1 MQSTVKLTHRQ
12 FAEAQ
17 IAYLK
22 ANLRRTYTIDEA
34 IRAMKLYWT
43 NNLNS
48 AYNHTACYN
57 PAIEALKQRW
67 GKDYAKTLD
76 NWPHDSKIEILRGSI
91 G

>member
-1 MQSTVKLTHRQ
+1 MNAILKSKIEK
-12 FAEAQ
+12 FADAQ

-22 ANLRRTYTIDEA
+22 ANLSRTYTINEA

-67 GKDYAKTLD
+67 GKEYAKTLD
-76 NWPHDSKIEILRGSI
+76 SWPHDSKIEILRGSI